1 MIFTAES
8 MSKQRLR
15 KAKEIPRKRCR
26 SARCGEKFSK

>member
-15 KAKEIPRKRCR
+15 KAKEIPRKRYL
-26 SARCGEKFSK
+26 SARCGKKLSK